1 MQLQET
7 LSAFDRFLQTEPL
20 PGKHRLASEN
30 TRKAYLR
37 NLRLF
42 LDWFLH
48 TNGIEDAAFT
58 PSMITR
64 EDIRDYFGFLRTRGV
79 AVATVHQRFAA
90 LSVFF
95 KWAQA
100 QGLAS
105 DDPTQ
110 GLPLPSRQPLA
121 PKGLDRR
128 DRRALQRALNTLP
141 QDTPTARLRAV
152 RDRAIVLTLMYVG
165 LRVSELVGLR
175 LDDIT
180 LRERS
185 GEIVVR
191 SGKGDKDRTAAVP
204 AEARKALRAWLEVR
218 PDAAHDFVFTQTR
231 APYRPL
237 GSRAVQM
244 VVREVGR
251 LAGLEITPHT
261 LRHTA
266 VYLWKERNV
275 DPFVIAA
282 QMGHKSLDTTMRYG
296 KPRLEDLRQAAQQVS

>member
-1 MQLQET
+1 MTLQET
-7 LSAFDRFLQTEPL
+7 LSAFEHFLQTEPL
-20 PGKHRLASEN
+20 PGKHRLASKN
-30 TRKAYLR
+30 TRQSYLR

-42 LDWFLH
+42 LEWFLQS
-48 TNGIEDAAFT
+48 NGLEDEAFT
-58 PSMITR
+58 PALITR
-64 EDIRDYFGFLRTRGV
+64 EDIRDYFAFLRTRGA

-90 LSVFF
+90 LATFF
-95 KWAQA
+95 KWAKA
-100 QGLAS
+100 QGLVPS
-105 DDPTQ
+105 DETE

-121 PKGLDRR
+121 PRGLDRR
-128 DRRALQRALNTLP
+128 DRRALLRALNALP
-141 QDTPTARLRAV
+141 QDTPTAHLRAV

-175 LDDIT
+175 LPDLT

-204 AEARKALRAWLEVR
+204 AEARRALRAWLEVR
-218 PDAAHDFVFTQTR
+218 PKAKHDFVFTQTR
-231 APYRPL
+231 MPYRPL
-237 GSRAVQM
+237 SVRSVQLA
-244 VVREVGR
+244 VREVGR

-266 VYLWKERNV
+266 VYLWKERGV

-282 QMGHKSLDTTMRYG
+282 QMGHRSLDTTMRYG
-296 KPRLEDLRQAAQQVS
+296 KPRWRDLQQAADKIS

>member
-1 MQLQET
+1 MSLQDT
-7 LSAFDRFLQTEPL
+7 LSAFDRFLRTEPL
-20 PGKHRLASEN
+20 PGKHRLASAN
-30 TRKAYLR
+30 TRRAYLH

-42 LDWFLH
+42 LDWFLQ
-48 TNGIEDAAFT
+48 TNGIEDADFT
-58 PSMITR
+58 PAMITR
-64 EDIRDYFGFLRTRGV
+64 DDLRDYFAFLRTRGA

-90 LSVFF
+90 LSTFF
-95 KWAQA
+95 KWARA
-100 QGLAS
+100 QGLAP
-105 DDPTQ
+105 DDPTK

-128 DRRALQRALNTLP
+128 ERRALLRALNTLP
-141 QDTPTARLRAV
+141 QDTLTARLRAV

-175 LDDIT
+175 LDDLT

-191 SGKGDKDRTAAVP
+191 SGKGDKDRTVAVP

-218 PDAAHDFVFTQTR
+218 PETEHDFVFTQTR
-231 APYRPL
+231 SPYRPL
-237 GSRAVQM
+237 GARAVQM
-244 VVREVGR
+244 AVREVGR

-266 VYLWKERNV
+266 VYIWKEANTN
-275 DPFVIAA
+275 PFVIAA

-296 KPRLEDLRQAAQQVS
+296 RPRLEDLQRAAAEIS